1 MAEIIIR
8 AHDNREVN
16 GVLEYQ
22 ELKQW
27 ILEGSTLSPKE
38 RTTYRDLGENE
49 RLMTIFLE
57 KVIQQSTYEAVSL
70 EEEEDN
76 QAQHAKRMLLLAED
90 GGKQTGAKG
99 GVAAVGVEAGGGGG
113 GGNTAD
119 TIVEGYVLRRSIGD
133 SIHARVLCRSYS
145 TRQSSLRVSWVVQ
158 G

>member
-76 QAQHAKRMLLLAED
+76 QAQP
-90 GGKQTGAKG
+90 
-99 GVAAVGVEAGGGGG
+99 VAVCISA
-113 GGNTAD
+113 
-119 TIVEGYVLRRSIGD
+119 
-133 SIHARVLCRSYS
+133 
-145 TRQSSLRVSWVVQ
+145 SSPKVHMTLELVH
-158 G
+158 